1 MVGIVELVD
10 GELVG
15 ADDKRKFG
23 SVSVDCLC
31 LGVDVKVKFALDVD
45 ADAFVAF
52 G

>member
-15 ADDKRKFG
+15 TDDKRKFG